1 MIRYVKQIKKETM
14 PAFTSYAVG
23 SVLKRSLKTE
33 NRILLYV
40 AGAATLIGGI
50 LHLMMIGPSMKPSNF
65 PMELLP
71 YTDGLFIIAG
81 ISQIFWTFP
90 TIKNWN
96 IRWYYVGIIGTI
108 ALTALLILTRV
119 PNQIT
124 GAPLHDKS
132 PMALLTEIT
141 QILYIGI
148 TAIIIARKKIF
159 SARQKTFDRYTTRYN
174 NT

>member
-14 PAFTSYAVG
+14 QAFASYTVG
-23 SVLKRSLKTE
+23 SVPKRCLKTE

-81 ISQIFWTFP
+81 IAQIFWTLP
-90 TIKNWN
+90 MIKNWN
-96 IRWYYVGIIGTI
+96 IRWYYIGIVGTI

-124 GAPLHDKS
+124 GAALQDKS
-132 PMALLTEIT
+132 PMALLTELS
-141 QILYIGI
+141 QLLYIGI
-148 TAIIIARKKIF
+148 TAIIITREKIA
-159 SARQKTFDRYTTRYN
+159 STRTFDRYTTRYD
-174 NT
+174 NTS